1 MAEIVSAATS
11 IISIV
16 SKLSEGLYKEAN
28 FLLGAKGGIEKLRKE
43 LRYMQCSLKDVDE
56 LETNNLF
63 REWVSDVTNLAYDAE
78 DIIDTFFLKS
88 GSETHAGSWC
98 IPCSTFGRSTRT
110 LRSQLENLMAE
121 AKEIDNRRAR
131 YANLCNTSDRR
142 KTWEKLKELE

>member
-1 MAEIVSAATS
+1 MSEIVYAATS

-98 IPCSTFGRSTRT
+98 IPSLLYIRT
-110 LRSQLENLMAE
+110 
-121 AKEIDNRRAR
+121 
-131 YANLCNTSDRR
+131 
-142 KTWEKLKELE
+142 